1 MWLGVGKAGG
11 VGVGR
16 QELTNSQQLGWLEGA
31 SVFSKTAPSI
41 QPHGGLGQYESV
53 SASLKWA
60 CYSCFR
66 GL

>member
-41 QPHGGLGQYESV
+41 QPHGGLGQYESQF
-53 SASLKWA
+53 L
-60 CYSCFR
+60 
-66 GL
+66 LL